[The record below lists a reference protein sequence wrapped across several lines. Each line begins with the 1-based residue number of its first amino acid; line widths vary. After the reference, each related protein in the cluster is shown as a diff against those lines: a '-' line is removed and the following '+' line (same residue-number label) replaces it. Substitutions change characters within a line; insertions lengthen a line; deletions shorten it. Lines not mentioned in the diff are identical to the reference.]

1 MTPLDDLLSS
11 AGRVDDITPGQ
22 LRHARAALHPAI
34 AMAGTAD
41 PAVTPGPAGTVAAR
55 PRRTG
60 YSLRRKFALGGIA
73 AAACA
78 ALIIVPVLVEAGG
91 SGGQAAAA
99 TLLRAAGNA
108 AGRQQGGWPDA
119 AYWDV
124 VSVYQRNGTT
134 YHREI
139 WVSHHGQ
146 SVLRDNGVSD
156 GVLPLG
162 PGVFPAGGT
171 SLTWDQLY
179 ALPTDPA
186 QLTAALQADVK
197 GAGPDPQSELFT
209 IVGDLL
215 RESPAPPALRKAL
228 YDVAAGIPGVHLTG
242 KVTDELGR
250 AGTGVERGGE
260 TLVIDPADGRLLAD
274 NEGDGWSATFVR
286 QGPVDRAPAASASA
300 TPANGA
306 PAAPASQGPAAGTW
320 GLREPGP
327 RSRRPGNGLLAVI
340 RTQTDGGRRPRGS
353 PPSFRLSTRVTL
365 APRRARR
372 AGRSCESCSDLGTFR
387 CR

>member
-1 MTPLDDLLSS
+1 MTPLDDLLST
-11 AGRVDDITPGQ
+11 AGRVDEITPDAF
-22 LRHARAALHPAI
+22 LRCRASLQAAVGGTGAAGPVTASTG
-34 AMAGTAD
+34 AAGTGAGRRRARHGGRRRLALAGA
-41 PAVTPGPAGTVAAR
+41 AV
-55 PRRTG
+55 
-60 YSLRRKFALGGIA
+60 
-73 AAACA
+73 AACA
-78 ALIIVPVLVEAGG
+78 ATVALAVLIDAGG
-91 SGGQAAAA
+91 PAVDAQAA

-108 AGRQQGGWPDA
+108 AAKQQGGWPDA

-124 VSVYQRNGTT
+124 VSVYQRNGKT

-146 SVLRDNGVSD
+146 SVLRDNGVSG

-197 GAGPDPQSELFT
+197 GAGPDPESELFT

-228 YDVAAGIPGVHLTG
+228 YDVAASIPGVHLTG
-242 KVTDELGR
+242 KVTDGLGR
-250 AGTGVERGGE
+250 PGTGVERDGE

-274 NEGDGWSATFVR
+274 NEGGGWSATFVS
-286 QGPVDRAPAASASA
+286 QGPVDSAPAASAGA
-300 TPANGA
+300 APADGA
-306 PAAPASQGPAAGTW
+306 PAAPASQAPADGAPAA
-320 GLREPGP
+320 
-327 RSRRPGNGLLAVI
+327 
-340 RTQTDGGRRPRGS
+340 S
-353 PPSFRLSTRVTL
+353 PSHK
-365 APRRARR
+365 
-372 AGRSCESCSDLGTFR
+372 AGKP
-387 CR
+387 